1 MKLYGLY
8 KQATEGNVEGVMPRP
23 MGYTVEDEG
32 AKRKWDAWKR
42 EEGYLKTEAKR
53 QYISYLID
61 TMRMYASG
69 THEARE
75 LLSELEFV
83 WDQIKDLPYNPDEET
98 HIPIPSHLPLFSQL
112 DRFTN
117 TTTPVPNPQ
126 YRDNLNRIYS
136 HSRRSTAFSVNEYN
150 ARLGGHE
157 DPADTGVPK
166 TSGPLSVFSLPQ
178 MEDVTAGFGYGGG
191 GGRGPTPGGRKSF
204 TSASHGH
211 TAALAAGLGHGGTAP
226 VNAAANAAAAVSS
239 GVTGAIPAS
248 VEEFKAWQA
257 EINLAIN
264 KLMREITQRSSSTRN
279 KHQLEQSDRHG
290 PNSNGEDIS
299 KLKIQLKKRLLSIG
313 RILGWNLLKIVQNFF
328 FSVVALLFI
337 AWCLKRNV
345 VVNRTIVKL
354 PGDLISTR
362 QKKELV
368 INLILETSENKWFIR
383 LLGFINKV
391 VGFV

>member
-23 MGYTVEDEG
+23 MGFTMEDEG
-32 AKRKWDAWKR
+32 AKKKWDAWKR
-42 EEGYLKTEAKR
+42 EEGLLKTEAKR

-83 WDQIKDLPYNPDEET
+83 WDQIKDLPYNPNEET
-98 HIPIPSHLPLFSQL
+98 HMPVPSHLPLFSQL

-150 ARLGGHE
+150 TRMGGQE
-157 DPADTGVPK
+157 DAVNETGMSGVPK

-178 MEDVTAGFGYGGG
+178 MEDVAGGIGFGYGN
-191 GGRGPTPGGRKSF
+191 RGPTGARKSF
-204 TSASHGH
+204 TSGTNAAAAIGRAHSGNAGMAAMAASAV
-211 TAALAAGLGHGGTAP
+211 AAAS
-226 VNAAANAAAAVSS
+226 AANAATA
-239 GVTGAIPAS
+239 GAAS

-257 EINLAIN
+257 EINMAIN
-264 KLMREITQRSSSTRN
+264 KLMREISQRSSAAKN
-279 KHQLEQSDRHG
+279 KPQLEPERRSPH
-290 PNSNGEDIS
+290 NSGDDSAEYRNR
-299 KLKIQLKKRLLSIG
+299 LKMRLLHMT
-313 RILGWNLLKIVQNFF
+313 RILGWNILKVLQSFL
-328 FSVVALLFI
+328 FSVAALLFI

-354 PGDLISTR
+354 PSDLAAI

-383 LLGFINKV
+383 LLALINRV